1 MAVVFRMIDNT
12 LIKCNFN
19 KNMWHYPSY
28 FIWYSEKN
36 LSSSIYAHIL
46 SNENILFYFW
56 FMPTEYCLDC
66 AYIRYR
72 RPLYK
77 IIEMLN
83 VINCTLFL
91 QIKRFSSG
99 PFYVSI
105 KAGQG
110 IVFCVSIYIVRSL
123 LFLINLLWIHGNP
136 ATKE

>member
-1 MAVVFRMIDNT
+1 MAVLFTMIDST

-19 KNMWHYPSY
+19 KNLRHYSQLFYLILSIFTRPP
-28 FIWYSEKN
+28 N
-36 LSSSIYAHIL
+36 LLSSIYAHIL
-46 SNENILFYFW
+46 SNENSPFYFR

-123 LFLINLLWIHGNP
+123 LFLINLL
-136 ATKE
+136 

>member
-1 MAVVFRMIDNT
+1 MAVLFTMIDST

-19 KNMWHYPSY
+19 KNLRHYSQLFY
-28 FIWYSEKN
+28 LILRSFCYIHKT
-36 LSSSIYAHIL
+36 LLLSSIYAHIL
-46 SNENILFYFW
+46 SNENIPFYFW

-123 LFLINLLWIHGNP
+123 LFLINLL
-136 ATKE
+136 